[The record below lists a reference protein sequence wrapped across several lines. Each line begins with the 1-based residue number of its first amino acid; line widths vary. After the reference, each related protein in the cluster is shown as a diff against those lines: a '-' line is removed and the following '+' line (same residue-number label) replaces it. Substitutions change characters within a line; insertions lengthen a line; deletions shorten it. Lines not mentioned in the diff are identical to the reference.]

1 MSQRRIPQTVGF
13 VILVVSLVGIVLS
26 AVALYTHIGSV
37 VSQGAYQSFCNVGEQ
52 FNCDKV
58 NTSAWS
64 KLFGIPLGSYGF
76 VFFGIIFFLAFAF
89 LGLQSVLVANVLLVF
104 ALFAASFSI
113 FLFFISKFAVGTFC
127 LLCIGL
133 YLVSFIILLSALFL
147 NSSQSFLVKLQQG
160 IKGIILF
167 PVTFFSLKGSSAV
180 VSTLGVVFFA
190 CLIFGIDTLNAHF
203 EKSFRKA
210 TVGQVLTVQNQEQSD
225 LFLQWQQ
232 TPPETFSL
240 VEQQGAVSDFSHGPS
255 TAPVTIVEFSDLQ
268 CPACQH
274 AATVL
279 EELVA
284 RHPGKIRLIYKH
296 YPLDSTCN
304 TAMPRS
310 IHQYACL
317 AATLAQCSGAQG
329 RFWESI
335 DLLFGWDYHS
345 APPLLEDVKK
355 ALLQEFAKIS
365 LDVSEVQRCLDQGLA
380 AQKVANDVELGNKL
394 GITGTPTLWINGKR
408 LPRFKEDIL
417 EQVVNSILDSA
428 KGNQ

>member
-13 VILVVSLVGIVLS
+13 LILVVSLVGIVLS
-26 AVALYTHIGSV
+26 AAALYTHIGSI

-64 KLFGIPLGSYGF
+64 QLFGIPLGSYGF
-76 VFFGIIFFLAFAF
+76 VFFGVIFFLAFAF
-89 LGLQSVLVANVLLVF
+89 LGLQSILVANAVLVF
-104 ALFAASFSI
+104 ALFAAGFSI
-113 FLFFISKFAVGTFC
+113 FLFFISKFVIGTFC

-133 YLVSFIILLSALFL
+133 YAVSFIILLSALFL
-147 NSSQSFLVKLQQG
+147 NPAQPFLVKVLQG
-160 IKGIILF
+160 IKGIIAF
-167 PVTFFSLKGSSAV
+167 PAAFFSFKGSSAV
-180 VSTLGVVFFA
+180 VSTIGLVFFA
-190 CLIFGIDTLNAHF
+190 CLIFAIDTLDAHF
-203 EKSFRKA
+203 EKSFRRSVA
-210 TVGQVLTVQNQEQSD
+210 GQVLTPQNNEEID
-225 LFLQWQQ
+225 LFRQWQQ
-232 TPPETFSL
+232 TPPESFTL
-240 VEQQGAVSDFSHGPS
+240 AEQQGAASDFSHGPS
-255 TAPVTIVEFSDLQ
+255 SAPVTIIEFSDLQ

-274 AATVL
+274 AAAVL

-296 YPLDSTCN
+296 YPLDSSCN

-335 DLLFGWDYHS
+335 DLLFAWDYHS
-345 APPLLEDVKK
+345 APQHGEEVKR
-355 ALLQEFAKIS
+355 ALLQEFTKIG
-365 LDVSEVQRCLDQGLA
+365 LDSVEAERCLEQGLA
-380 AQKVANDVELGNKL
+380 ARKVADDVELGNKL

-408 LPRFKEDIL
+408 LPRFKEDTL

-428 KGNQ
+428 KGN